1 MDEDGKKVALYS
13 IFLNIV
19 LVFAKGGI
27 ALLSGST
34 AVLAETIHSFTD
46 VLGSLTVLIG
56 ISISKKKSP
65 SFPWGLT
72 YDGC

>member
-1 MDEDGKKVALYS
+1 MDEDGKRVVLYS

-46 VLGSLTVLIG
+46 VIGSLAICWGNKSGGMGEGKHVVKDTV
-56 ISISKKKSP
+56 KP
-65 SFPWGLT
+65 
-72 YDGC
+72 

>member
-1 MDEDGKKVALYS
+1 MEEDGKKVAPYS

-19 LVFAKGGI
+19 LVFAKAGI

-46 VLGSLTVLIG
+46 VIGSLAIRVG
-56 ISISKKKSP
+56 ITISLKKSP
-65 SFPWGLT
+65 SFPW
-72 YDGC
+72 